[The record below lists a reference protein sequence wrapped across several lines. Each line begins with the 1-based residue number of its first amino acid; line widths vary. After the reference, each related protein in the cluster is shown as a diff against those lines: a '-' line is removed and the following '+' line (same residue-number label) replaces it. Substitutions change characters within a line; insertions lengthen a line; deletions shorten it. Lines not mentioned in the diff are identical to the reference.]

1 MTQPVSIP
9 SREPGVFRS
18 LARVLPYAKADL
30 PRLGLGIVIAIISS
44 GFALAI
50 PLTLEALVDG
60 PLQTGNIGLIWGAAG
75 LVALLGLLEALFV
88 YLRRVTVLTPGTR
101 IDAKLRAAIY
111 NHVQDLPVSF
121 HDSWQSGQ
129 LLSRAQT
136 DVSLVRRWMSFG
148 MILLISNS
156 ITILLGV
163 AILFTW
169 SPLLAAVFLL
179 SSIPMLIFGSR
190 FRQRFSGLARIT
202 QDQWGD
208 VATSVEESVHGIRI
222 LKSFGRGSDALA
234 RFTTR
239 ASRGRDLEVE
249 KGSTLATLG
258 FWLGWIPDFALASC
272 LALGIWLASRGE
284 LTTGELFAFFATAA
298 VLAGPIASIGY
309 LLALTFEARSG
320 LDRIF
325 EVMDETNTIID
336 SGEVIPAVSGKGS
349 LVFEDVH
356 FRHADTEPGTR
367 DLVDGITLDIRPGE
381 TMALVGVTGSGKTT
395 VTALPGRLYDVTG
408 GRILLD
414 GVDIRDISLE
424 SLRTRIAM
432 AFEDATLFSASVRDN
447 VLFGRHD
454 LMDPESPDAQAILT
468 QAIDVAEAGFVYDL
482 PDGVDTIIGEQGL
495 SLSGGQRQRLA
506 LARAIAAGPEVL
518 VLDDPLSALDLAT
531 EARVES
537 ALRKVLATTTALVVA
552 HRPST
557 VMLADRVALLEKGKI
572 AAVGTHA
579 ELLETSP
586 SYRSVISSLADTDQS
601 PREDREVTDS
611 TVELEIIE
619 SSGLE
624 DDARLIRRDDEVST

>member
-1 MTQPVSIP
+1 MTQSVSLP
-9 SREPGVFRS
+9 PRQPGVFRS

-30 PRLGLGIVIAIISS
+30 PRLGLGMLIALISS

-60 PLQTGNIGLIWGAAG
+60 PLQTGNTSLIWGAAG

-101 IDAKLRAAIY
+101 IDAKLRTAIY
-111 NHVQDLPVSF
+111 DHVQDLPVAF
-121 HDSWQSGQ
+121 HDAWQSGQ

-148 MILLISNS
+148 LVLLVSNS

-169 SPLLAAVFLL
+169 SPLLASVFIL
-179 SSIPMLIFGSR
+179 SSLPMLVFGSR
-190 FRQRFSGLARIT
+190 FRTRFSGLSRVT

-222 LKSFGRGSDALA
+222 LKSFGRGPDALS

-239 ASRGRDLEVE
+239 AERGRDLEIE

-258 FWLGWIPDFALASC
+258 FWLGWVPDFALASC
-272 LALGIWLASRGE
+272 LALGVWLASLGE
-284 LTTGELFAFFATAA
+284 LSTGELFAFFATAA
-298 VLAGPIASIGY
+298 VLAGPIASIAF
-309 LLALTFEARSG
+309 LLALTLEARSG
-320 LDRIF
+320 IDRIF
-325 EVMDETNTIID
+325 DVMDVRNSIVD
-336 SGEVIPAVSGKGS
+336 SAAQPPAPRGEGS
-349 LVFEDVH
+349 LVFENVH
-356 FRHADTEPGTR
+356 FRHSDTEPGR
-367 DLVDGITLDIRPGE
+367 DDLINGINLEIRPGE
-381 TMALVGVTGSGKTT
+381 TLALVGVTGSGKST
-395 VTALPGRLYDVTG
+395 VTALPGRLYDVTQ

-414 GVDIRDISLE
+414 GVDIRDMALD

-447 VLFGRHD
+447 VLLGRHD
-454 LMDPESPDAQAILT
+454 LEDLHGPEAQAILT
-468 QAIDVAEAGFVYDL
+468 QALEVAEAGFVFEL
-482 PDGVDTIIGEQGL
+482 PDGVETIIGEQGL

-506 LARAIAAGPEVL
+506 LARAIAQGPEVL
-518 VLDDPLSALDLAT
+518 VLDDPLSALDVAT

-557 VMLADRVALLEKGKI
+557 VMLADRVALLQEGRI
-572 AAVGTHA
+572 SAVGTHS
-579 ELLETSP
+579 ELLESSP
-586 SYRSVISSLADTDQS
+586 DYRRVISSLADTDQS
-601 PREDREVTDS
+601 PREYREVTDS
-611 TVELEIIE
+611 TIELEIIE
-619 SSGLE
+619 SSGLD
-624 DDARLIRRDDEVST
+624 DDARLIHRDDEVNR

>member
-1 MTQPVSIP
+1 MTLLDSPP
-9 SREPGVFRS
+9 SPQQGVLRS

-30 PRLGLGIVIAIISS
+30 PRLGLGMLIALISS

-60 PLQTGNIGLIWGAAG
+60 PLQTGNVSLIWGAAG
-75 LVALLGLLEALFV
+75 LVAFLGLMEALFV

-101 IDAKLRAAIY
+101 IDAKLRNAIY
-111 NHVQDLPVSF
+111 DHVQDLPVSF

-148 MILLISNS
+148 LVLLVSNS
-156 ITILLGV
+156 ITIVLGV
-163 AILFTW
+163 VILFTW
-169 SPLLAAVFLL
+169 SPLLAIVFIL
-179 SSIPMLIFGSR
+179 SSLPMLVFGSR
-190 FRQRFSGLARIT
+190 FRTRFSGLARLT

-222 LKSFGRGSDALA
+222 LKSFGRGKDALE

-239 ASRGRDLEVE
+239 ASLGRDLETQ

-258 FWLGWIPDFALASC
+258 FWLGWVPDFALASC
-272 LALGIWLASRGE
+272 LALGVWLSSTGE

-298 VLAGPIASIGY
+298 VLAGPIASISF

-325 EVMDETNTIID
+325 EVMDATNPILD
-336 SGEVIPAVSGKGS
+336 SPATTSPARGRGE
-349 LVFEDVH
+349 LVFENVH
-356 FRHADTEPGTR
+356 FRHEDTEPGTR
-367 DLVDGITLDIRPGE
+367 DLIDGISLHIEPGE

-395 VTALPGRLYDVTG
+395 ATALPARLYDVTE

-414 GVDIRDISLE
+414 GVDVRKMPLST
-424 SLRTRIAM
+424 LRTRIAM
-432 AFEDATLFSASVRDN
+432 AFEDATLFSARVRDN
-447 VLFGRHD
+447 VLLGRHD
-454 LMDPESPDAQAILT
+454 LEGAEAEAVLT
-468 QAIDVAEAGFVYDL
+468 EALEVAEAGFVYDL
-482 PDGVDTIIGEQGL
+482 PEGVDTIIGEQGL

-506 LARAIAAGPEVL
+506 LARAIAADPEVL
-518 VLDDPLSALDLAT
+518 VLDDPLSALDVAT

-557 VMLADRVALLEKGKI
+557 VMLADRVALLHEGRI
-572 AAVGTHA
+572 GAVGTHS
-579 ELLETSP
+579 ELLETSAA
-586 SYRSVISSLADTDQS
+586 YRSVISSLADTDQS
-601 PREDREVTDS
+601 PRADRAVTDS
-611 TVELEIIE
+611 TIELEIIE
-619 SSGLE
+619 SAGLD
-624 DDARLIRRDDEVST
+624 DDARLVHREDGDNT

>member
-1 MTQPVSIP
+1 
-9 SREPGVFRS
+9 
-18 LARVLPYAKADL
+18 
-30 PRLGLGIVIAIISS
+30 
-44 GFALAI
+44 
-50 PLTLEALVDG
+50 
-60 PLQTGNIGLIWGAAG
+60 
-75 LVALLGLLEALFV
+75 
-88 YLRRVTVLTPGTR
+88 
-101 IDAKLRAAIY
+101 
-111 NHVQDLPVSF
+111 
-121 HDSWQSGQ
+121 
-129 LLSRAQT
+129 
-136 DVSLVRRWMSFG
+136 
-148 MILLISNS
+148 
-156 ITILLGV
+156 
-163 AILFTW
+163 
-169 SPLLAAVFLL
+169 
-179 SSIPMLIFGSR
+179 
-190 FRQRFSGLARIT
+190 
-202 QDQWGD
+202 
-208 VATSVEESVHGIRI
+208 
-222 LKSFGRGSDALA
+222 
-234 RFTTR
+234 
-239 ASRGRDLEVE
+239 
-249 KGSTLATLG
+249 
-258 FWLGWIPDFALASC
+258 
-272 LALGIWLASRGE
+272 
-284 LTTGELFAFFATAA
+284 
-298 VLAGPIASIGY
+298 
-309 LLALTFEARSG
+309 LALTFEARSG

-325 EVMDETNTIID
+325 EVMDETNTIVD
-336 SGEVIPAVSGKGS
+336 SGEVIPAVAGKGS
-349 LVFEDVH
+349 LVFENVH

-367 DLVDGITLDIRPGE
+367 DLIDGITLDIRPGE

-447 VLFGRHD
+447 VLLGRHD
-454 LMDPESPDAQAILT
+454 LIDAENPEAQAVLT
-468 QAIDVAEAGFVYDL
+468 QAIEVAEAGFVYDL

-518 VLDDPLSALDLAT
+518 VLDDPLSALDVAT

-624 DDARLIRRDDEVST
+624 DDARLIRRDDEVSP

>member
-1 MTQPVSIP
+1 MPMTQPVSLP
-9 SREPGVFRS
+9 PEQPGVFRS

-30 PRLGLGIVIAIISS
+30 PRLGLGMLIALISS

-60 PLQTGNIGLIWGAAG
+60 PLRTGNTSLVWGAAG

-88 YLRRVTVLTPGTR
+88 YLRRITVLTPGTR
-101 IDAKLRAAIY
+101 IDAKLRTAIY
-111 NHVQDLPVSF
+111 RHVQDLPVSF
-121 HDSWQSGQ
+121 HDAWQSGQ

-148 MILLISNS
+148 LVLLVSNS
-156 ITILLGV
+156 ITIVLGV

-169 SPLLAAVFLL
+169 SPLLAGVFTLC
-179 SSIPMLIFGSR
+179 SVPMLVFGSR
-190 FRQRFSGLARIT
+190 FRSQFSGLSRIT

-222 LKSFGRGSDALA
+222 LKSFGRGPDALA

-239 ASRGRDLEVE
+239 ASRGRDLEIE

-272 LALGIWLASRGE
+272 LALGVWLASVGE

-298 VLAGPIASIGY
+298 VLAGPIASIAF
-309 LLALTFEARSG
+309 LLALTLEARSG

-325 EVMDETNTIID
+325 EVMDVTNTIVD
-336 SGEVIPAVSGKGS
+336 SVGAIAATKGRGS
-349 LVFEDVH
+349 LVFENVH
-356 FRHADTEPGTR
+356 FRHADTEPGR
-367 DLVDGITLDIRPGE
+367 PDLINGINLEIQPGE

-395 VTALPGRLYDVTG
+395 VTALPARLYDVTG

-414 GVDIRDISLE
+414 GVDVRDMPLISLRE
-424 SLRTRIAM
+424 RIAL
-432 AFEDATLFSASVRDN
+432 AFEDATLFSASVREN

-454 LMDPESPDAQAILT
+454 LPDLHGLEAQAILT
-468 QAIDVAEAGFVYDL
+468 QALEVAEAGFVYDL
-482 PDGVDTIIGEQGL
+482 PDGVETIIGEQGL

-518 VLDDPLSALDLAT
+518 VLDDPLSALDVAT

-557 VMLADRVALLEKGKI
+557 VMLADRVALLKKGRI
-572 AAVGTHA
+572 VAVGTHT
-579 ELLETSP
+579 ELLESSP
-586 SYRSVISSLADTDQS
+586 AYRSVISSLADTDQS
-601 PREDREVTDS
+601 PREDRDITDS

-619 SSGLE
+619 SGGL
-624 DDARLIRRDDEVST
+624 DDEVSR

>member
-1 MTQPVSIP
+1 
-9 SREPGVFRS
+9 
-18 LARVLPYAKADL
+18 
-30 PRLGLGIVIAIISS
+30 
-44 GFALAI
+44 
-50 PLTLEALVDG
+50 
-60 PLQTGNIGLIWGAAG
+60 
-75 LVALLGLLEALFV
+75 
-88 YLRRVTVLTPGTR
+88 
-101 IDAKLRAAIY
+101 
-111 NHVQDLPVSF
+111 
-121 HDSWQSGQ
+121 
-129 LLSRAQT
+129 
-136 DVSLVRRWMSFG
+136 
-148 MILLISNS
+148 
-156 ITILLGV
+156 
-163 AILFTW
+163 
-169 SPLLAAVFLL
+169 
-179 SSIPMLIFGSR
+179 MLIFGSR

-325 EVMDETNTIID
+325 EVMDETNTIVD
-336 SGEVIPAVSGKGS
+336 SGEVIPPAAGKGS

-367 DLVDGITLDIRPGE
+367 DLIDGITLDIRPGE

-482 PDGVDTIIGEQGL
+482 PEGVDTINHGL
-495 SLSGGQRQRLA
+495 D
-506 LARAIAAGPEVL
+506 E
-518 VLDDPLSALDLAT
+518 LDL
-531 EARVES
+531 RVS
-537 ALRKVLATTTALVVA
+537 KTMFVGNVIGVSYLTNKQILICITI
-552 HRPST
+552 HR
-557 VMLADRVALLEKGKI
+557 
-572 AAVGTHA
+572 
-579 ELLETSP
+579 
-586 SYRSVISSLADTDQS
+586 
-601 PREDREVTDS
+601 
-611 TVELEIIE
+611 
-619 SSGLE
+619 
-624 DDARLIRRDDEVST
+624 